1 MIGACATS
9 LLVVLAAC
17 GTVTGDADD
26 GVLDGVGR
34 LPGYDF
40 WAPVTLPDGV
50 EGRVV
55 VQSAYNMLGYWQNP
69 DATATTIRRDRFL
82 DTGDIGRIE
91 HGMLFI
97 NSRAR
102 DMIIRSGENIYP
114 IEVESRIEA
123 HPSVRECAVVGSDHP
138 EHGQEVKA
146 IVVPMPGATLD
157 RAELA
162 AFTGQTLAGY
172 KVPTLWEERHELL
185 PRNASGKVLK
195 TVLLGQAA
203 HTPDDHREH

>member
-1 MIGACATS
+1 MSSNSGLEYELQPLSAGRSYPTIRIEIW
-9 LLVVLAAC
+9 
-17 GTVTGDADD
+17 GDDD
-26 GVLDGVGR
+26 Q
-34 LPGYDF
+34 P
-40 WAPVTLPDGV
+40 LPDGV

-123 HPSVRECAVVGSDHP
+123 HPSVRWVLQPTVGEDP
-138 EHGQEVKA
+138 RLLDLLAEVA
-146 IVVPMPGATLD
+146 
-157 RAELA
+157 
-162 AFTGQTLAGY
+162 
-172 KVPTLWEERHELL
+172 
-185 PRNASGKVLK
+185 
-195 TVLLGQAA
+195 LG
-203 HTPDDHREH
+203 R